1 MASASPAP
9 RRLPRLLA
17 VDDEQGYLDNLRFL
31 LARSYEV
38 VGVTGAAAALAA
50 LREGSRFEAV
60 LLDLNLGAS
69 DADGIV
75 LLRQI
80 RERMPTLPVVILTG
94 SGSIERAVEAMKAG
108 AADYL
113 LKGGGIEELECRINE
128 VRYHLQIEQSNVA
141 MRRQL
146 NESVDMIVGDSP
158 AMVRLERQL
167 RAAAPGEAPVLI
179 SGETGTGKEL
189 AAVALHDMMEE
200 LAAARATAGRRRAP
214 IPYAKYNCALRQT
227 VDFGPTLFGI
237 GARRFT
243 AVAGM
248 PGKLEEA
255 GDGVLL
261 LDEITK
267 IPLDLQQQV
276 LEVVE
281 YRKFVAVG
289 TNATCEFRGRFF
301 ATTNRDPHEA
311 MADGTLLP
319 DLYFRLCACEIKVPP
334 LRQRLEDIPALV
346 RYFAQKTALETGWP
360 MVALTPAE
368 LARLTAYDW
377 PGNVRQLK
385 QVISQF
391 ARACAVAEPG
401 ERPAISEFLGPVP
414 HRCGTVE
421 AHFADLIGL
430 PWKKAKAINTDRLKR
445 FMIPR
450 VVKAHEGDMTRAAG
464 SLGLATWYLKKLLED
479 LDRPQSPTPDNAEND
494 ETAEGKSTEDRDEM
508 DERDS

>member
-1 MASASPAP
+1 MAIVNPAP
-9 RRLPRLLA
+9 GRLPRVLA
-17 VDDEQGYLDNLRFL
+17 VDDEQGYLDNLSFL
-31 LARSYEV
+31 LARSYEI
-38 VGVTGAAAALAA
+38 VGAANAAAALAA
-50 LREGSRFEAV
+50 LQGEARFEAV

-69 DADGIV
+69 DADGIA

-80 RERMPTLPVVILTG
+80 RERMPSLPVVILTG

-108 AADYL
+108 AVDYL
-113 LKGGGIEELECRINE
+113 LKGGCVDELECRLAE
-128 VRYHLQIEQSNVA
+128 VRYRLQVEHANLV
-141 MRRQL
+141 MRRRL
-146 NESVDMIVGDSP
+146 DESVDVIIGEGP
-158 AMVRLERQL
+158 AMARLERQL
-167 RAAAPGEAPVLI
+167 RAAAPGDAPVLI

-189 AAVALHDMMEE
+189 AAMALHVMMEE
-200 LAAARATAGRRRAP
+200 IAAARAPSGRRREL

-267 IPLDLQQQV
+267 IPFELQQQI

-289 TNATCEFRGRFF
+289 TNSTCEFRGRFF
-301 ATTNRDPHEA
+301 ATTNRNPHEA
-311 MADGTLLP
+311 MADGSLLP
-319 DLYFRLCACEIKVPP
+319 DLYYRLCACEIKVPP
-334 LRQRLEDIPALV
+334 LRERLEDIPALV

-360 MVALTPAE
+360 AVTLTPAE
-368 LARLTAYDW
+368 LARLATYDW

-391 ARACAVAEPG
+391 SRACAVDPPD
-401 ERPAISEFLGPVP
+401 ERPAIDEFLEPGHWPGAAAARP
-414 HRCGTVE
+414 GAAADHG
-421 AHFADLIGL
+421 FADLVTL
-430 PWKKAKAINTDRLKR
+430 PWKLAKGINTHRLAK

-450 VVKAHEGDMTRAAG
+450 VVQAHEGDLAGAAR
-464 SLGLATWYLKKLLED
+464 SLGLATWYLKKLVAD
-479 LDRPQSPTPDNAEND
+479 FDKPPADALDDGESGE
-494 ETAEGKSTEDRDEM
+494 
-508 DERDS
+508 